1 MPNPQTEIATFAGG
15 CFWGVEELFRT
26 TPGVLSTRVGYTGGS
41 LPNPIY
47 EQVCTGS
54 TGHAE
59 AIEVT
64 FDSTKILYKELV
76 HIFFRNH
83 NPVTRNRQGPDIG
96 TQYRSAIFFHSSE
109 QQKIAESIKM
119 EVEKSGVWKSP
130 IVTEILPASTFYPA
144 EEYHQ
149 QYLAKRGMR
158 SCHF

>member
-1 MPNPQTEIATFAGG
+1 MPNSQTEIATFAGG

-47 EQVCTGS
+47 EQVCTGN

-64 FDSTKILYKELV
+64 FDSTKILYKEFV

-83 NPVTRNRQGPDIG
+83 NPTTRNRQGPDIG

-119 EVEKSGVWKSP
+119 EVEKSGIWKAP
-130 IVTEILPASTFYPA
+130 IVTEILPASIFYPA
-144 EEYHQ
+144 EDYHQ